1 MLALLHKRAAED
13 ICGMAV
19 MLYIYI
25 TNAHIYALQHGHLC
39 GVVFVSRWTHKGA
52 CRTSLCCA
60 ALMRSVIYECLAAA
74 SEGIISQS
82 QSVMC
87 TKRRQG
93 ERIHLPFSASLPF
106 SPHIHSTFH
115 LRPPSPLLQDF
126 FQCVWPIMTLMIT
139 CRALITLLEWK
150 TFWPHSYCPCVATQC
165 SFEFC
170 YHQTHFLLNN

>member
-1 MLALLHKRAAED
+1 MLALLHKRATEN

-25 TNAHIYALQHGHLC
+25 TNAHIYSLQYGHLC
-39 GVVFVSRWTHKGA
+39 GVVFVSWWTHEGA
-52 CRTSLCCA
+52 CRTSPCCA

-106 SPHIHSTFH
+106 SPRIRSTFH

-126 FQCVWPIMTLMIT
+126 FSMCLTHHDIDDHMQSADNSAWIKNILTSQSLS
-139 CRALITLLEWK
+139 L
-150 TFWPHSYCPCVATQC
+150 
-165 SFEFC
+165 FC
-170 YHQTHFLLNN
+170 YQQTHFLLNN